1 MPRPFEL
8 PCSFDPVEHVY
19 RDTRGRRYRSV
30 TQILADCDCVDFG
43 MVDPLVLAAAA
54 TRGTIVHEL
63 TAAWDR
69 VRNAQLLNLDEFF
82 EVECV
87 HPEHRGYLR
96 QYERFLRETGF
107 QADPYETERPRLVE
121 IHNTIVGMTPDRIGY
136 FPPRRQRIVLDIKT
150 GGYQLAH
157 PLQVA
162 GYSMGVERVLQ
173 LAMQHERIALYL
185 DEDRYRLQWFSQQ
198 QDYYAF
204 LDALSGGGKYLNE
217 WKSHRTRKT
226 A

>member
-1 MPRPFEL
+1 MPRTFEL
-8 PCSFDPVEHVY
+8 PCIFDPVEHVY

-63 TAAWDR
+63 TAKWDR
-69 VRNAQLLNLDEFF
+69 LRATQSLDGFF
-82 EVECV
+82 YNEGV
-87 HPEHRGYLR
+87 HPSHRGYVR
-96 QYERFLRETGF
+96 QYERFLRESRFT
-107 QADPYETERPRLVE
+107 ASDAETERPRLVE

-136 FPPRRQRIVLDIKT
+136 FPPTRQQVVLDIKT
-150 GGYQLAH
+150 GSYQLAH
-157 PLQVA
+157 PLQLA

-185 DEDRYRLQWFSQQ
+185 DEDNFRLQWFSQQ
-198 QDYYAF
+198 QDYYAM
-204 LDALSGGGKYLNE
+204 LDAINGGGQYLNE